1 MTTQEQHKADLFF
14 SWLGSVESHI
24 AYGDKQFYMSL
35 LWQHENPKSGPLSS
49 SQMMYLERLYNKYSM
64 EEIEKKEE
72 FSQNYSD
79 VHRRVAV
86 RCAQYYAEQYPPY
99 YDAIVE
105 KVLQDP
111 EGHVLSYNEYNKMCN
126 NKYALKILACYKE
139 EEKYQVGDFVQ
150 IRATNRVDIA
160 NTNQKKGHMPRRS
173 ICSQMANKFCMV
185 LEVNAKPITRAA
197 KGARVYKVLITD
209 EAQPIYAHESDL
221 KKARRIKNEK

>member
-1 MTTQEQHKADLFF
+1 MMTTTHQADVFF
-14 SWLGSVESHI
+14 SHLASVEGHI

-35 LWQHENPKSGPLSS
+35 LWQHENVKSGPLSPA
-49 SQMMYLERLYNKYSM
+49 QMMYLEKMYNKYSM
-64 EEIEKKEE
+64 EEIKKKEE
-72 FSQNYSD
+72 FTKNYSN

-86 RCAQYYAEQYPPY
+86 RCAQYYADQYPPY

-105 KVLQDP
+105 KVLKDP
-111 EGHVLSYNEYNKMCN
+111 EGHILSYNEYNKMCN

-139 EEKYQVGDFVQ
+139 EVKYQVGDFVQ

-160 NTNQKKGHMPRRS
+160 NTNQKGGHMPRRS

-197 KGARVYKVLITD
+197 KGARIYKVLITD

-221 KKARRIKNEK
+221 KKARRTKK

>member
-14 SWLGSVESHI
+14 SWLGSVEEHI

-49 SQMMYLERLYNKYSM
+49 SQMMYLERMYNKYSM
-64 EEIEKKEE
+64 EEIKKKEE
-72 FSQNYSD
+72 FAQNYSD
-79 VHRRVAV
+79 DHREVAV
-86 RCAQYYAEQYPPY
+86 KCAQYYADQYPPY

-105 KVLQDP
+105 KVLKDP
-111 EGHVLSYNEYNKMCN
+111 EGHILSYNEYNKMCN

-160 NTNQKKGHMPRRS
+160 NTNQKGGHVPRRS
-173 ICSQMANKFCMV
+173 VCSKMANKVCMV
-185 LEVNAKPITRAA
+185 LEVNAKPITRSA
-197 KGARVYKVLITD
+197 KGARIYKILVTD

-221 KKARRIKNEK
+221 KKARRPKK